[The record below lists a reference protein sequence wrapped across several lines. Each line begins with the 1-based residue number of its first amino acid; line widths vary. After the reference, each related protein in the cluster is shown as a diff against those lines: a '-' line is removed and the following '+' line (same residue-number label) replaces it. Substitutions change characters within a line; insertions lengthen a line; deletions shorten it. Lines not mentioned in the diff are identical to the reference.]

1 MEELTKQLQNFKE
14 KEKQQEQMT
23 KQINQRES
31 KIKTLE
37 DDISRMKKSKD
48 TIEKQMRNE
57 TEKFTKFKQTVSK
70 DLAQAKRAVQDK
82 DKEVSKLK
90 HDLKKTDQLA

>member
-1 MEELTKQLQNFKE
+1 
-14 KEKQQEQMT
+14 
-23 KQINQRES
+23 
-31 KIKTLE
+31 
-37 DDISRMKKSKD
+37 MKKSKD

-57 TEKFTKFKQTVSK
+57 TEKFSKFKATVSK

-90 HDLKKTDQLA
+90 QDLKKTD